1 MTDVYAYYNK
11 SNEFSAHRIIKVGLM
26 RGAEAMH
33 FEGESVS
40 CTEEIKEGWY
50 YDENS
55 QKFMTAQEFEINR
68 EKYRTSTLPTIEMK
82 MPEYPHP
89 SSKPPE
95 INIDDLI
102 WKKNPKHEKQ

>member
-1 MTDVYAYYNK
+1 MSALYAYYNK
-11 SNEFSAHRIIKVGLM
+11 SNEFSAHCIIKVGLM

-55 QKFMTAQEFEINR
+55 QKFITAQEFEINR
-68 EKYRTSTLPTIEMK
+68 EKYRTSPDPKTLPPIK
-82 MPEYPHP
+82 IKLPEYPPP
-89 SSKPPE
+89 SSDNK
-95 INIDDLI
+95 DTT
-102 WKKNPKHEKQ
+102 WRNPKHEKQ